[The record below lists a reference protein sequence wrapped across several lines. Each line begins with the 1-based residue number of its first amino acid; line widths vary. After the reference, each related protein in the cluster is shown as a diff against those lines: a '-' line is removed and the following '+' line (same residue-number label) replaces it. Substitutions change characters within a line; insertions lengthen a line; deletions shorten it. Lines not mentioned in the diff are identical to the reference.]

1 MRLAGGL
8 TSGRRIA
15 GRLLWRPHPQSHNG
29 RGDKHQR
36 FHAFRIGDHCLGRR
50 GTAHGVADADPSR
63 SLRAVCVLCTLRLVV
78 LSVCQ
83 AGGAAGAA
91 KGPGAQ
97 RVRTPLSE
105 ALLRRIA
112 VALLPLL
119 LPLLAPLDAFVVL
132 RQLSRQLS
140 VHDGLGG
147 VPVEMQGVVLRAT
160 GPAIGEEAEQ
170 VVGGPRS
177 ADKQAAGEKHRGW
190 LRAAALG
197 AHGPFVFGPV
207 CPTQNT
213 AFSIHNLFTTVS
225 GLYGLPGRSS
235 LESSLTR
242 EPASPLKAHARSH
255 RCDKPKPGMSCAVTE
270 ARSASARPCCT
281 KLQLRRERSRRT
293 RGSKVATN
301 QAGEAPRLGSCDRP
315 SRGPSPRKSVTIW
328 RRGAQAGGVWAWAA
342 NALLRAGH
350 CLCLRGQPAS
360 LASPVAGRSKAV
372 QAVHCR
378 RPLLS
383 RLHGR
388 RRCHHRCA
396 QPARAGAHH
405 C

>member
-213 AFSIHNLFTTVS
+213 AFSIFHN
-225 GLYGLPGRSS
+225 
-235 LESSLTR
+235 R
-242 EPASPLKAHARSH
+242 ERAVRAAGPFEPRVEPDSRARFAPEGARKVSPLRQAEAGHVVC
-255 RCDKPKPGMSCAVTE
+255 CDRGTQRVRQALLHE
-270 ARSASARPCCT
+270 APAA
-281 KLQLRRERSRRT
+281 
-293 RGSKVATN
+293 
-301 QAGEAPRLGSCDRP
+301 AGEE
-315 SRGPSPRKSVTIW
+315 
-328 RRGAQAGGVWAWAA
+328 QAHTRV
-342 NALLRAGH
+342 
-350 CLCLRGQPAS
+350 
-360 LASPVAGRSKAV
+360 
-372 QAVHCR
+372 
-378 RPLLS
+378 
-383 RLHGR
+383 
-388 RRCHHRCA
+388 
-396 QPARAGAHH
+396 
-405 C
+405 